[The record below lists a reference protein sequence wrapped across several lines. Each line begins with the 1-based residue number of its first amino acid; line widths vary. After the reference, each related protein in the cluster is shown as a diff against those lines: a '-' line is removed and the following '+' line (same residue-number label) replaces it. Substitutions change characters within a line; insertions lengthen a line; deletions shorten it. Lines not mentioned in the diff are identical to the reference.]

1 MSHISLCRNHHIYQK
16 EVVTIK
22 LTNKDKD
29 VFQIFKATPY
39 ADAQAL
45 KDIGITQNRIN
56 SYVKEG
62 LLQKIS
68 YNPDFRGK
76 SDKLKKCF
84 RITKKAQKMAQKQW
98 KMSIFVS
105 TDRRTC
111 RHDVEISRQ
120 ISKLTTEERST
131 IVSEHGYKNLV
142 LQTASLERDRGNEEL
157 YKGLWD
163 SIHNKNFSAPDFT
176 YQTVS
181 ETGQISFVSVE
192 IITDHYGESEL
203 LAKEETATIL
213 GSYIEVKI

>member
-1 MSHISLCRNHHIYQK
+1 MDAKKSLNTITQK
-16 EVVTIK
+16 GVVTIK
-22 LTNKDKD
+22 LTDTDKD

-56 SYVKEG
+56 TYVKEG

-84 RITKKAQKMAQKQW
+84 RITKKGQKMAQKQW
-98 KMSIFVS
+98 KMNLFVS
-105 TDRRTC
+105 TDRRIC

-120 ISKLTTEERST
+120 ISKLTPEERST

-142 LQTASLERDRGNEEL
+142 LQTASLERDRGNEERYQEL
-157 YKGLWD
+157 LD
-163 SIHNKNFSAPDFT
+163 SIQSKSFSAPDFT

-181 ETGQISFVSVE
+181 ETGEISFVSVE
-192 IITDHYGESEL
+192 VTTSHYGEIEL
-203 LAKEETATIL
+203 QAKQETATIL
-213 GSYIEVKI
+213 GSYIEAKI